1 MNDLPYEVFVAVR
14 YLLAKRKQAFISLIS
29 FISIIGVCVGV
40 MAVLIS
46 MALMTGL
53 QKELRERIVGSSAH
67 VYVFKLGEG
76 IRDIPAE
83 VAKLKQVPRVVAAA
97 PAVLGKGLL
106 TSGVDAQA
114 PVTMKGVDAALEPTV
129 TEIRAAMRQGS
140 LDAIRSAADEMDGI
154 VLGVDLAK
162 TLEVKVGDT
171 VRLITP
177 DQILTPFTPMPRT
190 RAFKVVGIFSLGL
203 YEFDSEY
210 ALIDLPVGERVF
222 GKDKPDFMQV
232 RLDDMFASQGVAEDI
247 PRRLGDEYATQD
259 WAQMNKSLFSALWL
273 EKMAISITIGLIM
286 TVAAV
291 NIVASL
297 VLLVMEKSRDIA
309 ILKTMGSSAASIRRI
324 FMLQGLII
332 GLIGTGGGTIAGVT
346 TIALLDRY
354 KLIHVPIDV
363 YQISYVPFT
372 LLPLDLLSVVIA
384 ALLICFV
391 ATIYPSRQA
400 SKLDPAQAL
409 RYQ

>member
-1 MNDLPYEVFVAVR
+1 MNDLPFELFVAVR

-29 FISIIGVCVGV
+29 MISVLGVGVGV
-40 MAVLIS
+40 MAVLIA

-67 VYVFKLGEG
+67 VYVFKLGGG
-76 IRDIPAE
+76 IEDIPSE
-83 VAKLKQVPRVVAAA
+83 VQKLKQVPRVVGAA
-97 PAVLGKGLL
+97 PAVIGKGLL
-106 TSGVDAQA
+106 TSGVDRQS
-114 PVTMKGVDAALEPTV
+114 PVTMKGIEPSLEPTV
-129 TEIRAAMRQGS
+129 TEIKSAMREGS
-140 LDAIRSAADEMDGI
+140 LEALRVNPDEMDGI
-154 VLGVDLAK
+154 VLGIDLAK
-162 TLEVKVGDT
+162 NLDVKLGDT

-177 DQILTPFTPMPRT
+177 DQVLTPFSPMPRT

-203 YEFDSEY
+203 FEFDSEY
-210 ALIDLPVGERVF
+210 ALVDLPVGERVF
-222 GKDKPDFMQV
+222 GKERPDFMQV
-232 RLDDMFASQGVAEDI
+232 KLDDMFVSQAVAEDI
-247 PRRLGDEYATQD
+247 PRKLGEDYATQD

-273 EKMAISITIGLIM
+273 EKMAISITIGLIIM
-286 TVAAV
+286 VAAL

-332 GLIGTGGGTIAGVT
+332 GLIGTGGGTILGMSLIYV
-346 TIALLDRY
+346 LDHY
-354 KLIHVPIDV
+354 KLIRVPIDV
-363 YQISYVPFT
+363 YQISHIPFT
-372 LLPLDLLSVVIA
+372 LLPRDLLAVVAA